1 MCGSYGGDFFRDGY
15 CSTHQ
20 TCTGG
25 TKDDWGKNWVTKN
38 KKGDLCKSSNQLM
51 IVILNNDFLQFSY
64 IDKFFK
70 YFYFIQLSQ
79 CAEDGNKQADVTQMD
94 LGNPITIKVVEL
106 QFRAAGQDIVIVTKA
121 E

>member
-1 MCGSYGGDFFRDGY
+1 MDVCYCEHKNGKTPNNGIMCGTYGGDFFRDGY

-51 IVILNNDFLQFSY
+51 IVFLNDDFLRF
-64 IDKFFK
+64 
-70 YFYFIQLSQ
+70 
-79 CAEDGNKQADVTQMD
+79 T
-94 LGNPITIKVVEL
+94 
-106 QFRAAGQDIVIVTKA
+106 R
-121 E
+121 